1 MGKYYLNE
9 TKQGYKIAEWYTYKK
24 APYGLIVLVKRP
36 RDWVVGWGYDMR
48 DGRWAQG
55 HYDFASK
62 DDAVEFIRD
71 NYSNALWTSKEAIEE
86 QVEDYGAPRLATMK
100 KRSADVREFDEEK
113 DSGQIKL
120 SIDGMAYKVIPT
132 DTGYM
137 FTTRDKKRWI
147 GDSPNDVVEHIL
159 KVDYKED
166 SPEWTWDELGAV
178 SWKAKSKR
186 KAQASRN
193 TSRMMKKKNA
203 AHEGKVVFDEVD
215 KEDDLQTFVSDW
227 YFDNDDLYGD
237 DYTDGIIIKGNRQS
251 NDKIYSRN
259 HEKEIEEI
267 FDEYDEYDESD
278 ESEILN
284 KLKNVT
290 GKEYGS
296 RVIRGYSGDWNI
308 LYYPVGEFSKEHLN
322 EIEDAYFGKYD
333 IYMNRDG
340 ADEWVP
346 VFHSD
351 NRPVRKII
359 SEFTGIPEGDIVV
372 RKISGYTRT
381 PNYVEASMYRGSR
394 RRYK

>member
-147 GDSPNDVVEHIL
+147 GDSPNDVVGHIL
-159 KVDYKED
+159 KVDYNED

-193 TSRMMKKKNA
+193 ASRMMKKKNA
-203 AHEGKVVFDEVD
+203 AHEGKVVFDEMGEEGYSQWDV
-215 KEDDLQTFVSDW
+215 QDW
-227 YFDNDDLYGD
+227 YFGDDGLYGA
-237 DYTDGIIIKGNRQS
+237 DYTDGIIIEGNRWFNS
-251 NDKIYSRN
+251 MIYSRN
-259 HEKEIEEI
+259 HEKEIKEI
-267 FDEYDEYDESD
+267 LEYYAD
-278 ESEILN
+278 SEILSE
-284 KLKNVT
+284 LKKVT
-290 GKEYGS
+290 GKEYAS
-296 RVIRGYSGDWNI
+296 RDINGYSQSDWNV
-308 LYYPVGEFSKEHLN
+308 LYYPVGEFSEKWLN

-333 IYMNRDG
+333 IYVNRDDEG
-340 ADEWVP
+340 EWVP

-351 NRPVRKII
+351 NRPVKEII
-359 SEFTGIPEGDIVV
+359 SEYTGYPESDIVV